1 MGLVQLESKKGFTG
15 GCIGGSLLL
24 FELELATNTEMIL
37 KQGLRRYR
45 QKDMF
50 LDKWVL
56 EVSCH
61 RKGIR
66 VKEA

>member
-1 MGLVQLESKKGFTG
+1 MVAL
-15 GCIGGSLLL
+15 GGSLLL

-56 EVSCH
+56 ETSCH